1 MHGDGLE
8 RELGFE
14 ATFFGTAE
22 VGHNNDGRTI
32 VYKLFYGGERFH
44 HTGIVGDVLVV
55 VDRNIEVDTQE
66 DLTAFEADIFD

>member
-1 MHGDGLE
+1 M
-8 RELGFE
+8 
-14 ATFFGTAE
+14 ATGWSVNSGSKPPFGTAE

-32 VYKLFYGGERFH
+32 VYKLFDGGERFH

-55 VDRNIEVDTQE
+55 VDRNIKVDTQE